1 MLRQDELPGDELDG
15 AVELEAGADAAG
27 KRLDQW
33 LTAQLG
39 PEISRSRV
47 QALIK
52 QGAVT
57 IAGKPV
63 EEAKRKMAPGERVA
77 VIMPEPEP
85 AEPQGEAIPLDILY
99 EDDELIVV
107 NKPAGLVVHPG
118 AGNWTGTLVNALI

>member
-57 IAGKPV
+57 IAGKPA
-63 EEAKRKMAPGERVA
+63 EEAKRKMAPGERVT

-118 AGNWTGTLVNALI
+118 AGNWTGT

>member
-1 MLRQDELPGDELDG
+1 MRQDELPGDELDG

-57 IAGKPV
+57 I
-63 EEAKRKMAPGERVA
+63 
-77 VIMPEPEP
+77 
-85 AEPQGEAIPLDILY
+85 
-99 EDDELIVV
+99 
-107 NKPAGLVVHPG
+107 
-118 AGNWTGTLVNALI
+118 